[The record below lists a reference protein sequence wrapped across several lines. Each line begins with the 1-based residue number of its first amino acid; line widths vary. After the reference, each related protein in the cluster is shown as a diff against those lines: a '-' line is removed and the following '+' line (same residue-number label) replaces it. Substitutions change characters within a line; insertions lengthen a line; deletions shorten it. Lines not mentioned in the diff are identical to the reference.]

1 MAHTTDTRSRIASE
15 VRAGLSRA
23 GKSQKALAAYMA
35 VSPTT
40 LTDRMQ
46 GRKPF
51 SVEEIMLIA
60 EFLNV
65 DWLTLVPRS
74 SAD

>member
-23 GKSQKALAAYMA
+23 GKSQKALAAYMV

-40 LTDRMQ
+40 LTDRMR
-46 GRKPF
+46 GRTPF
-51 SVEEIMLIA
+51 TVEEIMQVA
-60 EFLNV
+60 DFLDI
-65 DWLTLVPRS
+65 DWLTLVPSDR
-74 SAD
+74 